1 MVGTAAMD
9 DPFASSDLMGDG
21 VSAIA
26 KLARRVRV
34 HGLTRC
40 CFPSKINLI
49 RISHR
54 CNAVVSS

>member
-1 MVGTAAMD
+1 MD

-54 CNAVVSS
+54 CNAVVLS